1 MAAWLAFSLMALT
14 FWGIWGVLTKVA
26 TLYLPPQA
34 AYLVSILGYLPILG
48 LLLIEGGFKLPWH
61 PTGWGMAL
69 AAGVCAALGL
79 LCYYR
84 ALAGGMAARVVPLT
98 AMYPVVTVILSFI
111 FLREHVTLRHLAGLA
126 AALVAVWLLA
136 E

>member
-1 MAAWLAFSLMALT
+1 MPAWLAFSLMALT

-26 TLYLPPQA
+26 TLYLPPYV

-48 LLLIEGGFKLPWH
+48 FLLVERGLSLPWH
-61 PTGWGMAL
+61 PVGWSVSL
-69 AAGVCAALGL
+69 AAGVSAALGL

-84 ALAGGMAARVVPLT
+84 ALAGGAAAKVVPLT
-98 AMYPVVTVILSFI
+98 AMYPVVTVLLSYMFMK
-111 FLREHVTLRHLAGLA
+111 EHLTVRHLVGLS
-126 AALVAVWLLA
+126 AALVAVWLLS